1 MPATAEITYVA
12 IGRAAKANTAIA
24 KTLAVPRLVGAFLA
38 LGVGS
43 AAAVD
48 YGAPDICR
56 LYGYAPHSADYRLC
70 RANARH
76 YWSTGECRHREYAL
90 AHADY
95 CHLLPPPFLY

>member
-1 MPATAEITYVA
+1 MANGSTAVT
-12 IGRAAKANTAIA
+12 NTAIA
-24 KTLAVPRLVGAFLA
+24 KIIAKTLALGTLTGAFLA
-38 LGVGS
+38 LGGT
-43 AAAVD
+43 ARAVD

-76 YWSTGECRHREYAL
+76 YWSTGECRHRDYAL

-95 CHLLPPPFLY
+95 CHLLPPPFFY

>member
-1 MPATAEITYVA
+1 MANAGMT
-12 IGRAAKANTAIA
+12 NTAIA
-24 KTLAVPRLVGAFLA
+24 TTITKALALGALTGAFLA
-38 LGVGS
+38 FAGPAG
-43 AAAVD
+43 AVN

-76 YWSTGECRHREYAL
+76 YWSTGDCRRRDYAL

-95 CHLLPPPFLY
+95 CHLLPPPFFY